1 MGVRLGRGE
10 SLDEILGSM
19 SQVAEGVATA
29 RALTRVV
36 DARVK
41 GYRKDLKYPI
51 LYGVAQVLDGKITPR
66 EGLVALMEKYPLR
79 LEEFPF

>member
-1 MGVRLGRGE
+1 MMAVKATRRTMKDPELDHEWVGRC
-10 SLDEILGSM
+10 
-19 SQVAEGVATA
+19 VW
-29 RALTRVV
+29 
-36 DARVK
+36 